1 MYFLPP
7 ALEGA
12 VEALEWSSRIAV
24 ERPLPQIT
32 LLGDYFQPLERYDD
46 YEEDNLGELRA
57 QSTLTQTFG
66 IHTPVVTST

>member
-1 MYFLPP
+1 MYSLPP

-12 VEALEWSSRIAV
+12 VEASEWSSHIAV

-32 LLGDYFQPLERYDD
+32 LLRDYQPLERYDD
-46 YEEDNLGELRA
+46 YEEDSLGELRA

-66 IHTPVVTST
+66 IHTPVLTPT